1 MNYEVRWLSEHKE
14 KLCPELQKIINDVY
28 STPGWMPSVLSTPVR
43 SFRKR
48 VKKVP
53 VVVEIDPGHSF
64 SRLNKDNMGGVFNVE
79 ADHKL
84 ELVNGFSTEINI
96 EKLKELVKNEAVVKV
111 WMDREVRAVLD
122 IASPVVN
129 APSAWDSSL
138 RGKGV
143 GIAILDTGIYPHPDL
158 TLPSNR
164 IKAFKDLVNYRSQPY
179 DDNGHGTHCA
189 GDAAGNGYKS
199 KGKYRGPA
207 PEANLIGVKVLNRQ
221 GAGKVSTILA
231 GIEWC
236 IKNKVKYNIR
246 ILSMSLGARA
256 FVSYREDPLCRAVHK
271 AWDAGLCVCAAAGN
285 DGPDGKT
292 VNSPGIDPAV
302 ITVGAL
308 DDKKTFSL
316 KDDSIAYFSS
326 RGPTLDGRVKPD
338 LVAPGS
344 NIIALRAPDS
354 TIDKYNRK
362 SRVGLWY
369 ISLSG
374 TSMATPVCAGVA
386 ALILQKRPTLKPDAL
401 KKILTSTCRPVSLD
415 HNSQGSGLIDAKA
428 AIRQTAASRLDN

>member
-1 MNYEVRWLSEHKE
+1 MNYEVQWLNENKDRI
-14 KLCPELQKIINDVY
+14 CPELQKAINQIY
-28 STPGWMPSVLSTPVR
+28 SIPKWMPSLLSTPVR
-43 SFRKR
+43 GFKKR
-48 VKKVP
+48 VRKVP
-53 VVVEIDPGHSF
+53 VVVEIHPGHHF
-64 SRLNKDNMGGVFNVE
+64 SNLNKANMGGVFNVE

-84 ELVNGFSTEINI
+84 ELVNGFSAEVNVDKI
-96 EKLKELVKNEAVVKV
+96 KELVKNKAVAKV

-122 IASPVVN
+122 IATPVVN
-129 APSAWDSSL
+129 APSVWESSL

-158 TLPSNR
+158 TSPVDR
-164 IKAFKDLVNYRSQPY
+164 IKAFKDLINYRSQPY

-207 PEANLIGVKVLNRQ
+207 PEASLIGVKVLNRQ
-221 GAGKVSTILA
+221 GSGRVSTILA

-236 IKNKVKYNIR
+236 IKNKKKYNIR
-246 ILSMSLGARA
+246 VLSMSLGAQA
-256 FVSYREDPLCRAVHK
+256 SVSYREDPLCRAVHK

-308 DDKKTFSL
+308 DDKKTISL

-338 LVAPGS
+338 VVAPGS

-354 TIDKYNRK
+354 YIDKYNK
-362 SRVGLWY
+362 EARVGTWY

-374 TSMATPVCAGVA
+374 TSMATPICSGIA
-386 ALILQKRPTLKPDAL
+386 ALILQKRPNLKPDAL
-401 KKILTSTCRPVSLD
+401 KKILTSTCRTVSLD
-415 HNSQGSGLIDAKA
+415 HNSQGSGLIDVQA
-428 AIRQTAASRLDN
+428 AVRQAEASSNG